1 MSFNPQNSQLM
12 DFGRIHKAREYTMN
26 NRTPGS
32 TEDQRDLGLHVHRT
46 LGLHVHRT
54 LKTAGQ
60 NDQVVKKGYGILA
73 FFSRGIEY

>member
-1 MSFNPQNSQLM
+1 M

-46 LGLHVHRT
+46 L
-54 LKTAGQ
+54 KTAGQ

>member
-1 MSFNPQNSQLM
+1 MGTGPPANQNPGLVSM
-12 DFGRIHKAREYTMN
+12 GVRIHKAREYTMN

-32 TEDQRDLGLHVHRT
+32 AEDQRD

-73 FFSRGIEY
+73 LIECVKS